1 MVDQYIA
8 KDQSDSS
15 SDSSSSDSDDDL
27 VQMRDEDGDKEADAL
42 LDGLTDVQN
51 IKTARR
57 ATGKDMD
64 FSGCKTCGKD
74 NG

>member
-1 MVDQYIA
+1 
-8 KDQSDSS
+8 
-15 SDSSSSDSDDDL
+15 
-27 VQMRDEDGDKEADAL
+27 MRDEDGDKDADAL

-64 FSGCKTCGKD
+64 FEGCKTCGKD